1 MSQTE
6 TIYAKGLFA
15 KPRLD
20 SAPDFLICRLSFHE
34 DSFAQWLAE
43 NVNEKGYV
51 NVDIL
56 KGKDQTKLT
65 AKKNTYVP
73 KPKTDDNP
81 F

>member
-1 MSQTE
+1 MSE

-15 KPRLD
+15 NPKLET
-20 SAPDFLICRLSFHE
+20 APDFLVCRLSFKSA
-34 DSFAQWLAE
+34 DFKQWLDE
-43 NVNEKGYV
+43 NTNEKGYV

-65 AKKNTYVP
+65 AKLNTYVP
-73 KPKTDDNP
+73 KPKNDNP

>member
-1 MSQTE
+1 MSE

-15 KPRLD
+15 NPKLET
-20 SAPDFLICRLSFHE
+20 APDFLVCRLSFKTN
-34 DSFAQWLAE
+34 DFKQWLDE
-43 NVNEKGYV
+43 NTNEKGYV

-65 AKKNTYVP
+65 AKLNTYVP
-73 KPKTDDNP
+73 KPKTNETP